1 MKGFGPAGRRRVWR
15 GGLAVY
21 FFFLCVG
28 VGIVSAEASKWMKKP
43 LKKGQAW
50 LGGQKWCKDHFLFF
64 CKLTLTARK

>member
-1 MKGFGPAGRRRVWR
+1 
-15 GGLAVY
+15 
-21 FFFLCVG
+21 

-50 LGGQKWCKDHFLFF
+50 LGGQKWCKDHFLSF

>member
-1 MKGFGPAGRRRVWR
+1 LGRRVGGGFGGVGW
-15 GGLAVY
+15 LSISFCV
-21 FFFLCVG
+21 CVG